1 MLRLF
6 TDIRDLSLSATDGE
20 LGTIKDAYFDDH
32 QWTLRYLVVTTG
44 SWLSGRS
51 VLISPASI
59 EGVSWDNK
67 RLELNLTREQIKNAP
82 SQESDKPVSRQYE
95 TLLLDYYGYPYYWSG
110 PTWGDIADGGAFAA
124 ATEEMLRRNEAG
136 EVPRE
141 QGDPHLR
148 SAKEVAGYGIRAV
161 DDSIGE
167 VDDFLF
173 DDSNWS
179 LRYFVVDT
187 RKWLPGRRVLIATEW
202 ITDVNWDY
210 RKVEVGM
217 SREEVRNSPEFDES
231 QLSENQERALYQHYG
246 RQPGEGARVQI
257 R

>member
-6 TDIRDLSLSATDGE
+6 SDVRDLSLAATDGV
-20 LGTIKDAYFDDH
+20 LGTVKDAYFDDH
-32 QWTLRYLVVTTG
+32 RWTLRYLVVTTG

-59 EGVSWDNK
+59 KGVSWDNK
-67 RLELNLTREQIKNAP
+67 QLQLDLTREQIKNAP
-82 SQESDKPVSRQYE
+82 GQDSDKPVSRQCE
-95 TLLLDYYGYPYYWSG
+95 TLLLDYYGFPYYWSG
-110 PTWGDIADGGAFAA
+110 PTWSGLGNADAMAA
-124 ATEEMLRRNEAG
+124 ATAEMIRRNEASDG
-136 EVPRE
+136 SRE

-148 SAKEVAGYGIRAV
+148 SAKEVTGYAIQAI

-173 DDSNWS
+173 DDANWS

-202 ITDVNWDY
+202 ITDVNWDD
-210 RKVEVGM
+210 RKVVVGM
-217 SREEVRNSPEFDES
+217 SREEVRNSPEFDENH
-231 QLSENQERALYQHYG
+231 LSEPQERALYQHYG
-246 RQPGEGARVQI
+246 RQPGEGTRIQI

>member
-6 TDIRDLSLSATDGE
+6 SDVRGLSLRATDGE
-20 LGTIKDAYFDDH
+20 CGTVKDAYFDDH

-44 SWLSGRS
+44 SWLSGRN

-59 EGVSWDNK
+59 KGVTWDDR

-82 SQESDKPVSRQYE
+82 DQDSEKPVSRQYE
-95 TLLLDYYGYPYYWSG
+95 TQLLDYYGYPYYWSG
-110 PTWGDIADGGAFAA
+110 STWGGISDSGAMAA
-124 ATEEMLRRNEAG
+124 ATAEMIRRNEAR
-136 EVPRE
+136 EVPHE

-148 SAKEVAGYGIRAV
+148 SAKEVAGYAIQAV
-161 DDSIGE
+161 DDSIGQ

-179 LRYFVVDT
+179 LRYFLVDT
-187 RKWLPGRRVLIATEW
+187 RKWLPGRRVLIATDW
-202 ITDVNWDY
+202 ILDVNWDA

-217 SREEVRNSPEFDES
+217 SREEVRSSPEFDAS
-231 QLSENQERALYQHYG
+231 HLSENQEHALYQHYG
-246 RQPGEGARVQI
+246 RKPGEGTRIQI

>member
-6 TDIRDLSLSATDGE
+6 TDIRDLSLSATNGE

-82 SQESDKPVSRQYE
+82 SQDSDKPVSRQYE
-95 TLLLDYYGYPYYWSG
+95 TQLLDYYGYPYYWSG
-110 PTWGDIADGGAFAA
+110 PTWGGIADGGAFAA
-124 ATEEMLRRNEAG
+124 ATAEMLRRNEAG

-187 RKWLPGRRVLIATEW
+187 RKWLPGRRVLVATEW
-202 ITDVNWDY
+202 ITDVNWDH
-210 RKVEVGM
+210 RKVHVAM
-217 SREEVRNSPEFDES
+217 SLEEVRNSPEFDVS
-231 QLSENQERALYQHYG
+231 ALSSDQEQALYQHYG
-246 RQPGEGARVQI
+246 RRPGAGIQAQI

>member
-1 MLRLF
+1 MLRRF
-6 TDIRDLSLSATDGE
+6 SDLRGLALGATDGE
-20 LGTIKDAYFDDH
+20 IGTIKDAYFDDH
-32 QWTLRYLVVTTG
+32 NWTLRYLVVTTG

-59 EGVSWDNK
+59 KGVRGNQ
-67 RLELNLTREQIKNAP
+67 RLELNLTREQIRNAP
-82 SQESDKPVSRQYE
+82 GQDSDRPVSRQYE
-95 TLLLDYYGYPYYWSG
+95 AQLLDHYGYPHYWSG
-110 PTWGDIADGGAFAA
+110 ATWGGVGSGDAMAA
-124 ATEEMLRRNEAG
+124 ASAQTMRRNQASESS
-136 EVPRE
+136 RE

-148 SAKEVAGYGIRAV
+148 SAKEVTGYAIQAV
-161 DDSIGE
+161 DDSLGE

-187 RKWLPGRRVLIATEW
+187 RKWLPGRHVLMATDW
-202 ITDVNWDY
+202 ITNVNWDE

-217 SREEVRNSPEFDES
+217 SKEEVRNSPEFDES
-231 QLSENQERALYQHYG
+231 QLSEHQEQALYRHYG
-246 RQPGEGARVQI
+246 RQPGEGTRIQI